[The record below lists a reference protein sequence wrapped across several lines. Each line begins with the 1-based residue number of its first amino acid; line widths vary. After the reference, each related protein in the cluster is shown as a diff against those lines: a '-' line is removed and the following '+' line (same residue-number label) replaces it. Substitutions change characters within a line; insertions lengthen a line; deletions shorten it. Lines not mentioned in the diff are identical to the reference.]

1 MSSLINITNTNGNIN
16 KNNLIEKNDLS
27 EFYGDKSSHEI
38 ISKSPTFADLNKR
51 KKNKNMF
58 KK

>member
-1 MSSLINITNTNGNIN
+1 LSSLINITNTNGNIN

-51 KKNKNMF
+51 KKK
-58 KK
+58 